1 MNIQHQGVNGSMHTF
16 VQPRP
21 KPLAPELDIF
31 NLSECGEDL
40 RKMVLV
46 DVPRES
52 PDVYLGWWWR
62 R

>member
-1 MNIQHQGVNGSMHTF
+1 MHTF